1 MPGLQ
6 NVIPKYSI
14 VNMQGLLEDAQTATP
29 AVTVKTL
36 QAQLRGRGLD
46 TSGLKQQLLKRLE
59 NAAAADQLAD
69 PNESQLK
76 REQRIFEEEKRKLDE
91 VQKELVSRAVR
102 NATAVASLIA
112 HVCRLPR
119 VEKQS
124 NVKQR

>member
-1 MPGLQ
+1 MP
-6 NVIPKYSI
+6 
-14 VNMQGLLEDAQTATP
+14 GLLEDAQTATP

-36 QAQLRGRGLD
+36 QAQLQERGLD